1 VTPTARRR
9 TLGVLLLASLSLNL
23 FLVGFLAAHRFR
35 PHPLPGAMLT
45 RLVEELGSEL
55 SGEERATLQR
65 VFHMHEPRI
74 RDAAAALSDARATVR
89 QALVSEPFE
98 ATRLETALAEASRRD
113 IVLRNSVQAML
124 AEAAKTMSPE
134 GRRHLAESRPLRR

>member
-1 VTPTARRR
+1 VTSTALRR

-35 PHPLPGAMLT
+35 PHPPRAMLT

-55 SGEERATLQR
+55 SREERATLQR
-65 VFHMHEPRI
+65 VFHAHEPRI

-89 QALVSEPFE
+89 QALVTEPFE
-98 ATRLETALAEASRRD
+98 AARLETALAEASRRD

-124 AEAAKTMSPE
+124 AEAAETMSPE
-134 GRRHLAESRPLRR
+134 GRRHLAESRPLRH